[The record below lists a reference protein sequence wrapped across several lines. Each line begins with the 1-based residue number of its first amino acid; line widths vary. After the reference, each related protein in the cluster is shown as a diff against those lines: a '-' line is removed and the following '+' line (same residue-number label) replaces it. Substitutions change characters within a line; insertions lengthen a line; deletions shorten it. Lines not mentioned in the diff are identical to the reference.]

1 MSTGLR
7 GFNVEIRDGQHRL
20 QIQNTEST
28 GCVTIKDSAS
38 PLAFNINEE
47 DFIRLARILK
57 NEADKIEE
65 KMRKAR
71 ATGHVVIE
79 EEEPTTAAAKEEADG
94 NDRDGNPG
102 RAGGKRKAPA
112 KNKDPRSTK

>member
-1 MSTGLR
+1 MSAGLR

-38 PLAFNINEE
+38 PFAFNISEE
-47 DFIRLARILK
+47 DFVRLARILK

-65 KMRKAR
+65 KMEKAKGTAR
-71 ATGHVVIE
+71 VVIE
-79 EEEPTTAAAKEEADG
+79 EESTTAAAKETEADG
-94 NDRDGNPG
+94 SDRDGNPG
-102 RAGGKRKAPA
+102 SAGGKRKAPA